1 MLVLLSRGG
10 DRCLQICGVF
20 CVLANF
26 FVIFL
31 FHGEFFGGL
40 LVLLVPLLECLA
52 GFCVAFLEAHEA
64 VVAWRGGGVCFHFD
78 FSFNVSIWRI

>member
-26 FVIFL
+26 FVIF
-31 FHGEFFGGL
+31 FISWRVFWGFVGVVGAIVG
-40 LVLLVPLLECLA
+40 VLGRFLRSILE
-52 GFCVAFLEAHEA
+52 G
-64 VVAWRGGGVCFHFD
+64 
-78 FSFNVSIWRI
+78 S

>member
-10 DRCLQICGVF
+10 NRCLQMCGFF

-64 VVAWRGGGVCFHFD
+64 VVAWRDGGVCFHFD

>member
-1 MLVLLSRGG
+1 MFANVWFFLCTCKL
-10 DRCLQICGVF
+10 F
-20 CVLANF
+20 CDF
-26 FVIFL
+26 FYFMASFL
-31 FHGEFFGGL
+31 GGL

-64 VVAWRGGGVCFHFD
+64 VVAWRDGGVCFHFD

>member
-1 MLVLLSRGG
+1 MFANMW
-10 DRCLQICGVF
+10 CFF
-20 CVLANF
+20 CTCKLF
-26 FVIFL
+26 CSFFL

-64 VVAWRGGGVCFHFD
+64 VVARWCGGVCFHFD

>member
-10 DRCLQICGVF
+10 DRCLQMCVFF

-52 GFCVAFLEAHEA
+52 GFCVAFL
-64 VVAWRGGGVCFHFD
+64 
-78 FSFNVSIWRI
+78 